1 MINVN
6 ELMRR
11 GFLVSPSLVKEKNI
25 DEKVFD
31 KLEKLKDKPLVINNN
46 IYNTLKNSNEFSI
59 DISWKEF
66 DKSRVFY
73 EKNKNS
79 KDYEVFLEILNYNS
93 NEESKIKVNRILKQV
108 SIPQDSKIEED
119 VIESNLIVVK

>member
-73 EKNKNS
+73 EKN
-79 KDYEVFLEILNYNS
+79 
-93 NEESKIKVNRILKQV
+93 
-108 SIPQDSKIEED
+108 
-119 VIESNLIVVK
+119 

>member
-66 DKSRVFY
+66 DKSRVY
-73 EKNKNS
+73 QKTPS
-79 KDYEVFLEILNYNS
+79 H
-93 NEESKIKVNRILKQV
+93 
-108 SIPQDSKIEED
+108 
-119 VIESNLIVVK
+119 